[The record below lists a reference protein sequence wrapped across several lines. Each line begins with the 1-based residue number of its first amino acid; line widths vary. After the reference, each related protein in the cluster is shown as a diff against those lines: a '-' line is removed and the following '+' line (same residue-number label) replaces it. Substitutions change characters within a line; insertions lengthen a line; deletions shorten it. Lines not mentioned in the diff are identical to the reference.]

1 MCLICVADSLPL
13 VKSSHFV
20 LCSTQSPSKASKSSA
35 KSVACCLPLSAP
47 WEIQRLGSTGD
58 VLFSTCV
65 CVFALRYITAS
76 SLAVCLTFDRRPKGT
91 AFLEFATVEGAD
103 TAVAAANKI
112 DNVNTGVLVVKGHEL
127 AVNLAL
133 DRDQARNVAKQAS
146 IQQDDH
152 DRRHL
157 KLAKASFSSSTTLE
171 ADVYLEVILLQA

>member
-1 MCLICVADSLPL
+1 MRRTVFIRNLPVDVNVL
-13 VKSSHFV
+13 DMRRRFSAFGEVKSFRPV
-20 LCSTQSPSKASKSSA
+20 LHP
-35 KSVACCLPLSAP
+35 
-47 WEIQRLGSTGD
+47 
-58 VLFSTCV
+58 
-65 CVFALRYITAS
+65 ITK
-76 SLAVCLTFDRRPKGT
+76 RPKGT

-112 DNVNTGVLVVKGHEL
+112 DNVNTGVLVVKGHQL

-171 ADVYLEVILLQA
+171 VDGYLEVILLQA

>member
-1 MCLICVADSLPL
+1 VHLGKSRDWVPLEMFSSPL
-13 VKSSHFV
+13 VCV
-20 LCSTQSPSKASKSSA
+20 L
-35 KSVACCLPLSAP
+35 
-47 WEIQRLGSTGD
+47 
-58 VLFSTCV
+58 
-65 CVFALRYITAS
+65 ALRYITAS
-76 SLAVCLTFDRRPKGT
+76 SLAVCLTCDRRPKGT

-112 DNVNTGVLVVKGHEL
+112 DNVNTGVLVVKGHQL

-171 ADVYLEVILLQA
+171 VDVYLEVILLQAEAKAQECHINCFHCSQKPIT